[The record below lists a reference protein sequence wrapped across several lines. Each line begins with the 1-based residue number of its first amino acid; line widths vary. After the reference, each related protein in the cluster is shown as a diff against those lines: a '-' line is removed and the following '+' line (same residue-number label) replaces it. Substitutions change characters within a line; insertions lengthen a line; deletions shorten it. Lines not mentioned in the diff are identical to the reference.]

1 MAPNVP
7 LRDHWIT
14 ESDETSQEA
23 LHVSPVAAAA
33 AAPSSVPSSPP
44 LMSELP
50 ELFLPHLPQHALDP
64 DSPNLFVQ
72 QHHRTSTL
80 KPQVRSQS
88 ARSTLKVLRVLSEG
102 DQEPQRESAP
112 FPVPVSVLEDLPGD
126 HTKDSALQQRN
137 QGSTGVR
144 NPLESFPE
152 TSPSEPSTRVSKEL
166 HLRTEGALSP
176 ESLVQVTSAPKVDV
190 VVGGSVRHEEGT
202 TRRRPTVRNSTPP
215 PTTTTTHRLDPGV
228 LKLPGHEPEAPADL
242 VLIHHDRAI
251 DTRNQTGLNGIFVR
265 DDSTPITA
273 EGKQSGTHYNM
284 HSP

>member
-7 LRDHWIT
+7 LRDPWVT

-23 LHVSPVAAAA
+23 GDVLLKAAAS
-33 AAPSSVPSSPP
+33 APSSVPSSPP

-64 DSPNLFVQ
+64 DSPNLHVL

-102 DQEPQRESAP
+102 DQEAQRDPAP
-112 FPVPVSVLEDLPGD
+112 FPVPVSVLEDVRGD
-126 HTKDSALQQRN
+126 HTKDSTHQRN
-137 QGSTGVR
+137 QGSTGIR
-144 NPLESFPE
+144 TPLELFSE
-152 TSPSEPSTRVSKEL
+152 TSSSEPSTRVSKEL
-166 HLRTEGALSP
+166 HPRTEGALSP
-176 ESLVQVTSAPKVDV
+176 ESLVQITSEPKVE
-190 VVGGSVRHEEGT
+190 VVGGSGSRQEST
-202 TRRRPTVRNSTPP
+202 TRRRPTVRTSTPP

-273 EGKQSGTHYNM
+273 EGK
-284 HSP
+284 